1 VKNPRIRFE
10 RDRTVW
16 IASGKV
22 ELGQGINTALAQIAA
37 EELDVGF
44 ERVRIVPPSTAH
56 SPDEGYTSGSMSIQ
70 DGGKGI
76 REACVQARAALL
88 AHAAE
93 LLGAPVGDLTV
104 DDGTITA
111 KNGNS
116 VTYWE
121 CAAEAGEVPPAGA
134 GVKPSG
140 PAKIVGKSAPRVDL
154 PAKVAG
160 KPAYVQDMTLPGM
173 LFARIVRP
181 SRPFSKLETL
191 PPLGSVDGVTVVRD
205 GSFVGVLAEREEL
218 AIAAAAKLRAKA
230 AWKETP
236 VPEDFHGW
244 LRQNVTTR
252 TILKEVQ
259 GSPPPGRSIRASYSK
274 PFIAHASI
282 GPSCAIA
289 RMKDGK
295 LEVWTHSQGIFGLRH
310 ELSVVLQMKLEDIV
324 VNHAEGSGCYG
335 HNGADDVAL
344 DAALLARAANGRPVK
359 LQWMREDE
367 FAWEPYGPAMALD
380 LEAKLDASGSIASW
394 KHELWSNGHTNRPGR
409 SPKPALIAARHLE
422 KPFDFSPAVD
432 PALPPEGAGR
442 NAIPLYD
449 FPDLQVVKH
458 YVRETPRRAS
468 SLRALGAYGNVF
480 AIESFMDELATEAG
494 ADPVEFR
501 LRHLK
506 DPRGRA
512 VLEALQKD
520 WISWR
525 KAENRGHGVGFAR
538 YKNIGA
544 YCAVLAE
551 VEAGEVLRVKRL
563 VVAADV
569 GMAIN
574 PDGVA
579 NQLEGGAIQ
588 ATSWTLKEEGRIGAA
603 SWEDYP
609 ILRFSEAPAV
619 EVRLLTNEL
628 PSLGA
633 GEAAQGPTAAAIA
646 NALHDALGVR
656 VRDLP
661 LTPERI
667 VKAME

>member
-1 VKNPRIRFE
+1 MRHPRIRFE

-16 IASGKV
+16 IATGKV
-22 ELGQGINTALAQIAA
+22 ELGQGIHTALAQIAA
-37 EELDVGF
+37 EELDVAF
-44 ERVRIVPPSTAH
+44 ERVRLMPPSTAH

-70 DGGKGI
+70 EGGKGV
-76 REACVQARAALL
+76 REACVQVRGILL
-88 AHAAE
+88 MHAAE
-93 LLGAPVGDLTV
+93 LLGAPIGELSV
-104 DDGTITA
+104 DDGTIHA
-111 KNGNS
+111 KNGGS
-116 VTYWE
+116 VTYWD
-121 CAAEAGEVPPAGA
+121 CAAEAGETPPAGA

-140 PAKIVGKSAPRVDL
+140 PTRVIGKNAPRVDL
-154 PAKVAG
+154 PAKIAG

-173 LFARIVRP
+173 LFGRIVRP
-181 SRPFSKLETL
+181 SHPFSKLLSL
-191 PPLGSVDGVTVVRD
+191 PEEKIGDVTVVRD

-230 AWKETP
+230 VWKEAA
-236 VPEDFHGW
+236 VPEDFHAW
-244 LRQNVTTR
+244 LRANVSQTT
-252 TILKEVQ
+252 TLKEVRTEQ
-259 GSPPPGRSIRASYSK
+259 KAAKTLRASYRK

-289 RMKDGK
+289 RLRDGK

-310 ELSVVLQMKLEDIV
+310 ELSLVLGVSTEKITV
-324 VNHAEGSGCYG
+324 THAEGAGCYG
-335 HNGADDVAL
+335 HNGADDAAL

-380 LEAKLDASGSIASW
+380 LEASLDAAGNIVSW
-394 KHELWSNGHTNRPGR
+394 KHELWSNGHTHRPGR
-409 SPKPALIAARHLE
+409 SAKPVLVAARHLD
-422 KPFDFSPAVD
+422 KPFEPAPAID

-442 NAIPLYD
+442 NAIPLYE

-480 AIESFMDELATEAG
+480 AIESFMDELAAAAG
-494 ADPVEFR
+494 ADPLAFR
-501 LRHLK
+501 TRHLK
-506 DPRGRA
+506 DPRAIG
-512 VLEALQKD
+512 VLQALTPHWANREK
-520 WISWR
+520 R
-525 KAENRGHGVGFAR
+525 ENQGHGIGFAR

-563 VVAADV
+563 VLAADV
-569 GMAIN
+569 GLAVS

-588 ATSWTLKEEGRIGAA
+588 ATSWTLKEEGRPGAV

-609 ILRFSEAPAV
+609 ILRFSEVPAV
-619 EVRLLTNEL
+619 EVLLLHNDL

-667 VKAME
+667 VQAMG